1 MITLTAAKYFC
12 GWLHSTIVYLD
23 SFFLLIALV
32 WHKGD
37 ILVMLTKV
45 KLFKFVMFN
54 SYWSNPPL
62 LYWEC
67 HIVDFPKIRQENP
80 CHESRWRIHGICPP
94 YLFSKNIFLIIES
107 EYLFGKGRTSF
118 WIALAYKFVKMRWT
132 ETSAS
137 IKHHISAWQN
147 VFSSQAVQCLGC
159 AKGDYMNQS
168 DIQIDQNQFYGQLF
182 RVWVRH
188 TKKDYPELFSGSA
201 SQLSVKMYYNSWE
214 L

>member
-1 MITLTAAKYFC
+1 MLQHAVFM
-12 GWLHSTIVYLD
+12 TIFLIININKNNNYDHLD
-23 SFFLLIALV
+23 SRKIFLWMTSQYNRVSWLVFLLIALV

-45 KLFKFVMFN
+45 KLFKFVIFN

-62 LYWEC
+62 LYWAC
-67 HIVDFPKIRQENP
+67 YIVDFPKIRQENP

-94 YLFSKNIFLIIES
+94 YLFSKSIFLIIES

-118 WIALAYKFVKMRWT
+118 WIASAYKFVKMRWT

-168 DIQIDQNQFYGQLF
+168 DI
-182 RVWVRH
+182 
-188 TKKDYPELFSGSA
+188 
-201 SQLSVKMYYNSWE
+201 
-214 L
+214 